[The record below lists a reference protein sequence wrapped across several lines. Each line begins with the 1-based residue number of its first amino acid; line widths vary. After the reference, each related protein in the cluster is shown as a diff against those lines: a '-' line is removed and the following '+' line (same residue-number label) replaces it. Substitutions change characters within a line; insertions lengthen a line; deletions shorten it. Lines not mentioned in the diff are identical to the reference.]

1 MEDKMNIS
9 YTGRHFDIDGEMKD
23 YIEKRLQKV
32 KFYFSQIIQV
42 NIIME
47 KERVNYV
54 VEIKVSANHDLYFAK
69 ESTTEWKEAVD
80 LVTDKIENEVKK
92 KKDKIKDHHQTSE
105 LS

>member
-1 MEDKMNIS
+1 MNIS

-54 VEIKVSANHDLYFAK
+54 VEIKVSANHDVYFAK
-69 ESTTEWKEAVD
+69 ESTAEWKEAVD
-80 LVTDKIENEVKK
+80 LVTDKIEHEVKK
-92 KKDKIKDHHQTSE
+92 KMDKIKDHHQTSE